1 MPVLTNIRTLYTCP
15 PDAAQHEVGAIDDA
29 ALVWRGGT
37 IAWAGPAA
45 ALPGEY
51 AGEQRLDA
59 GGALVVPGLVDC
71 HTHLA
76 FGGWRADEF
85 EMRCRGD
92 SYLDIAKAGGGIART
107 VAQTREAT
115 EDDLHARCC
124 GFLRGMAALGVTTVE
139 CKSGYGLDVDNELK
153 QLRVYRRLAEESP
166 LTIVPTFLGAHI
178 VPPEYRN
185 DRAAYLR
192 LLTDELIPR
201 VAEEKLARFCDVF
214 VEETAYSADEA
225 RTILDAARRHGL
237 RAKLHADQLSDSGG
251 GALAAEFDA
260 ASADHL
266 EYVSDE
272 GIRAMADRGV
282 VAVSLPIATTYL
294 RQKPL
299 DGRRLIDAGVPV
311 AVATDFNPGSAPSF
325 HLPLA
330 MTLAC
335 IEQGMTPAE
344 SLHGVTAVAARAV
357 GMENR
362 KGSLVPG
369 RDADFA
375 LIDAP
380 LLNHWLYHFTANA
393 CRATWAAGRQVWPI
407 D

>member
-15 PDAAQHEVGAIDDA
+15 PGGAQHEVGAVEDA
-29 ALVWRGGT
+29 ALAWRDGE
-37 IAWAGPAA
+37 IAWAGPVREMPAEFA
-45 ALPGEY
+45 D
-51 AGEQRLDA
+51 EQRHDA
-59 GGALVVPGLVDC
+59 DGALVVPGLVDC

-115 EDDLHARCC
+115 EDSLLERCC
-124 GFLRGMAALGVTTVE
+124 GFLRDMAALGVTTVE
-139 CKSGYGLDVDNELK
+139 CKSGYGLDLENELK
-153 QLRVYRRLAEESP
+153 QLRVYRRLSREGP

-178 VPPEYRN
+178 VPPEHRD
-185 DRAAYLR
+185 DRQAYIR

-201 VAEEKLARFCDVF
+201 IARENLARFCDVF
-214 VEETAYSADEA
+214 VEETAYTVEEA
-225 RTILDAARRHGL
+225 RTILEAAKSHSL

-266 EYVSDE
+266 EYVSDD
-272 GIRAMADRGV
+272 GIRAMADKGV

-299 DGRRLIDAGVPV
+299 DGRRMIDAGVPV
-311 AVATDFNPGSAPSF
+311 AVATDFNPGSSPSF

-344 SLHGVTAVAARAV
+344 SLRGATAVAARAL
-357 GMENR
+357 GLEDRN
-362 KGSLVPG
+362 GSLAPG
-369 RDADFA
+369 YAADFA

-380 LLNHWLYHFTANA
+380 SLNHWMYHFTANA
-393 CRATWAAGRQVWPI
+393 CRETWAQGARVHEA
-407 D
+407 

>member
-15 PDAAQHEVGAIDDA
+15 PGGAQHDVGSVDDA
-29 ALVWRGGT
+29 ALAWRGDT
-37 IAWAGPAA
+37 VAWAGPAA
-45 ALPGEY
+45 ELPEEFED
-51 AGEQRLDA
+51 EQRLDA

-92 SYLDIAKAGGGIART
+92 NYLTIAKAGGGIART

-124 GFLRGMAALGVTTVE
+124 GFLREMAALGVTTVE
-139 CKSGYGLDVDNELK
+139 CKSGYGLDLENELK

-166 LTIVPTFLGAHI
+166 LTLVPTFLGAHI
-178 VPPEYRN
+178 VPPEYKD
-185 DRAAYLR
+185 DRTGYIR
-192 LLTDELIPR
+192 LLTEEVIPR
-201 VAEEKLARFCDVF
+201 VAAEKLAVFCDVF

-225 RTILDAARRHGL
+225 RTILEVARTHGL

-251 GALAAEFDA
+251 GALAAAFDA

-272 GIRAMADRGV
+272 GVRAMADRGV

-299 DGRRLIDAGVPV
+299 DGRRMIDAGVPV
-311 AVATDFNPGSAPSF
+311 AVASDFNPGSSPSL

-330 MTLAC
+330 LTLAC

-344 SLHGVTAVAARAV
+344 SLRGATAVAAKGV
-357 GMENR
+357 GLEEC
-362 KGSLVPG
+362 KGSIVPG
-369 RDADFA
+369 FDADFA

-380 LLNHWLYHFTANA
+380 SLNHWLYHFTANA
-393 CRATWAAGRQVWPI
+393 CRATWAAGKQVWPI